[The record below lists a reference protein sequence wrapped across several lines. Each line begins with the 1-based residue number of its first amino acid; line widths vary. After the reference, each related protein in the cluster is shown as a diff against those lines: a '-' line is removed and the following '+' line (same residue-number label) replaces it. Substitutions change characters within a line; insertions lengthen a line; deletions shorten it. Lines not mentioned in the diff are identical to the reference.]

1 MRAGLLALWLV
12 GCGGSTPPAPVA
24 EPAAA
29 PVKPAA
35 PVVQRVGKGR
45 KVAVTLAKE
54 GLQPARVEANAN
66 EPLTLVFER
75 DGDGCG
81 GEVVFPGTG
90 ARTAVPAG
98 EAVEVPV
105 TAPASG
111 EVVFTCGAVS
121 GVVAVAG
128 G

>member
-1 MRAGLLALWLV
+1 MRAGLLGLMLV
-12 GCGGSTPPAPVA
+12 GCGWSTPPAPVVDPGS
-24 EPAAA
+24 PAA
-29 PVKPAA
+29 KA

-45 KVAVTLAKE
+45 KVAVTLAKD

-111 EVVFTCGAVS
+111 EVVFTCGAAS

>member
-1 MRAGLLALWLV
+1 
-12 GCGGSTPPAPVA
+12 
-24 EPAAA
+24 
-29 PVKPAA
+29 
-35 PVVQRVGKGR
+35 VQRVGKGR
-45 KVAVTLAKE
+45 KVAVTLAKD

-90 ARTAVPAG
+90 ARTAVPTG